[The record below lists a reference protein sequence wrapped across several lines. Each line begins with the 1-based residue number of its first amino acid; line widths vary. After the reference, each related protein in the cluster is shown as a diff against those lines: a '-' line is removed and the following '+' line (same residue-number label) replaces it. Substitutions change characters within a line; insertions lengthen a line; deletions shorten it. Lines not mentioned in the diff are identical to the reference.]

1 MDGLVPLKES
11 GVGGGRAGDEYGATR
26 GGNNNWYGHDTEMT
40 WFDWDA
46 LKATRDGF
54 TRFYRRS
61 PPPPL
66 PVSVAHAHARARVR
80 RGQGPGAAL
89 RGRAT
94 AGGAA
99 TC

>member
-1 MDGLVPLKES
+1 MDGLVPLKEP

-61 PPPPL
+61 PPPL